1 MINRNIKSVSKLTTG
16 WYKRK
21 KWVES
26 IRQKRSKLVRVLKR
40 INDVTMALENSKTNQ
55 IQY

>member
-40 INDVTMALENSKTNQ
+40 INDVTMALENIKTNQ